1 MDLVC
6 RGGPG
11 DPRIPHQNLWQ
22 GSTTGSLIPMIE
34 LITIILIGVI
44 IADLVSQ
51 ANVKGTTTILC
62 QLGNLWGVS
71 VSGMLGQSYQTK
83 KC

>member
-1 MDLVC
+1 
-6 RGGPG
+6 
-11 DPRIPHQNLWQ
+11 
-22 GSTTGSLIPMIE
+22 MIE